1 MLLKKLAEYSERL
14 ELRPSLYSE
23 GPVRYWINLDRI
35 GRYLPPLSDSADPS
49 SPRTRR
55 GQRRRLPQ
63 VQRSSGIRPLLLADK
78 ANYTLGYAADE
89 KQAKRAASCHQAYMD
104 LVERCVA
111 ETAESDAQAVL
122 NFLRNGPLE
131 QIRPDESF
139 DPSGIIT
146 FRVEGRIVIDNPAV
160 QAFWVLANTR
170 ADAETRTMQCL
181 VCGNRRPVLDRLQ
194 AKVKGIP
201 GGQTAGTSLIS
212 ANSTAFESYGLRASL
227 VAPTCSGCGEG
238 FTRGLNAL
246 LESEQNRFASG
257 GGVFVFWTREES
269 EFNFFS
275 ALDDPDPAQVQALLE
290 SARTG
295 RPTDVDD
302 GPFYALSLSAS
313 GGRAVVRDWL
323 DTTVGRA
330 SQHLA
335 TWFERQRIASW
346 GEESPRYYGLRALA
360 LATVREARDLP
371 VTTPRTLVRTAFTG
385 GPVPWDILAQVVR
398 RNRAAQGVN
407 RPRAALI
414 KLALLSQSK
423 DHQEDYM
430 VQLDS
435 GNTDQ
440 AYLCGRLLAVL
451 ERAQRTAIKNLNTTI
466 VDRFY
471 GTASTAPQSVFSRLI
486 RGSRAHLSTLE
497 RDNRG
502 AHNAIQTQMEEVM
515 SGIKSFPK
523 TFNLKQQGLFALG
536 YFHQRASDRAQMREA
551 SDRRRERPGAER
563 RRRHSDRRSETT
575 SNQNTVQAFTDLD
588 QIQKECHQ

>member
-23 GPVRYWINLDRI
+23 GPIRYWVNLDRD
-35 GRYLPPLSDSADPS
+35 GRYLPPFSDSADPS

-55 GQRRRLPQ
+55 GQRRLLPQ

-78 ANYTLGYAADE
+78 ADYTLGYAADE
-89 KQAKRAASCHQAYMD
+89 KQAKRAVRCHQAYLD

-111 ETAESDAQAVL
+111 ETGESDARAVL
-122 NFLRNGPLE
+122 NFLLNEPLE
-131 QIRPDESF
+131 QIQPDESF

-160 QAFWVLANTR
+160 QAFWASANTS
-170 ADAETRTMQCL
+170 ANVDTGTMQCL
-181 VCGNRRPVLDRLQ
+181 VCGNQCQVMDRLQ

-201 GGQTAGTSLIS
+201 GGQSAGTSLIS
-212 ANSTAFESYGLRASL
+212 ANSTAFESYGLSASL

-246 LESEQNRFASG
+246 LDSEKNRFTSG

-269 EFNFFS
+269 EFSFFS
-275 ALDDPDPAQVQALLE
+275 ALDDPDPEQVQALLK
-290 SARTG
+290 SVRTG
-295 RPTDVDD
+295 RPKDIED

-335 TWFERQRIASW
+335 TWFERQRVTSW
-346 GEESPRYYGLRALA
+346 AEEFPRCYGLRALA

-371 VTTPRTLVRTAFTG
+371 VTTPRALVRNALAG
-385 GPVPWDILAQVVR
+385 GPVPLGILAQAVR
-398 RNRAAQGVN
+398 RNRVEQGVN

-414 KLALLSQSK
+414 KLALLSQTNN
-423 DHQEDYM
+423 HQEDYM

-451 ERAQRTAIKNLNTTI
+451 ERVQRTAIRNLNTTI

-486 RGSRAHLSTLE
+486 RGSRAHFSTLE

-515 SGIKSFPK
+515 SGLRGFPK
-523 TFNLKQQGLFALG
+523 TFNLEQQGLFALG

-551 SDRRRERPGAER
+551 SDRRRNAQEQRGV
-563 RRRHSDRRSETT
+563 DRAATEVGNNQQSE
-575 SNQNTVQAFTDLD
+575 
-588 QIQKECHQ
+588 

>member
-1 MLLKKLAEYSERL
+1 MLLQKLVDYSRRQGN
-14 ELRPSLYSE
+14 RPSLYEE
-23 GPVRYWINLDRI
+23 GPVRYIVNLDGDGGFRSMI
-35 GRYLPPLSDSADPS
+35 DIADAS
-49 SPRTRR
+49 NRRTRR
-55 GQRRRLPQ
+55 GQIRLIPQ
-63 VQRSSGIRPLLLADK
+63 VQRSSGVHPLLLADK
-78 ANYTLGYAADE
+78 ADYTFGYVAE
-89 KQAKRAASCHQAYMD
+89 EKRADRAQRCHQAYVE
-104 LVERCVA
+104 LVERCATETEERDVA
-111 ETAESDAQAVL
+111 AVL
-122 NFLRNGPLE
+122 RFLREDPLG
-131 QIRPDESF
+131 QVKPDEAF

-146 FRVEGRIVIDNPAV
+146 FAVENRVVVDIPAV
-160 QAFWVLANTR
+160 QEFWASANAVSGEGTQ
-170 ADAETRTMQCL
+170 TMQCL

-212 ANSTAFESYGLRASL
+212 ANSTAFESYGLSASL

-246 LESEQNRFASG
+246 LDSEQNRFASG

-275 ALDDPDPAQVQALLE
+275 ALEDPDPAQVQALLE

-295 RPTDVDD
+295 RATDVDD

-313 GGRAVVRDWL
+313 GGRAVVRDWM

-330 SQHLA
+330 RQHLA
-335 TWFERQRIASW
+335 AWFERQRITSW
-346 GEESPRYYGLRALA
+346 SEEAPRYYGLRALA

-371 VTTPRTLVRTAFTG
+371 VTTPRTLVRAAFAG
-385 GPVPWDILAQVVR
+385 GPVPWDILSQAVR
-398 RNRAAQGVN
+398 RNRAEQGVN

-414 KLALLSQSK
+414 KLALLSQSN

-451 ERAQRTAIKNLNTTI
+451 ERAQRAAIRNLTTTI

-502 AHNAIQTQMEEVM
+502 AYNVIQTQLEEVM
-515 SGIKSFPK
+515 SGIKGFPK
-523 TFNLKQQGLFALG
+523 TLNLEQQGMFALG
-536 YFHQRASDRAQMREA
+536 YYHQRAGDQARMREA
-551 SDRRRERPGAER
+551 SDRRRDAREQGGDDGSGTEGRNG
-563 RRRHSDRRSETT
+563 
-575 SNQNTVQAFTDLD
+575 
-588 QIQKECHQ
+588 

>member
-1 MLLKKLAEYSERL
+1 MLLKKLAEYSERLEL

-23 GPVRYWINLDRI
+23 GPVRYWVNLDRD
-35 GRYLPPLSDSADPS
+35 GRYLPPFSDSADLS

-55 GQRRRLPQ
+55 GQRRLLPQ
-63 VQRSSGIRPLLLADK
+63 VQRASGIRPLLLADK
-78 ANYTLGYAADE
+78 ADYTLGYAADE
-89 KQAKRAASCHQAYMD
+89 KRAKRAADCHRAYLA
-104 LVERCVA
+104 LVERCAA
-111 ETAESDAQAVL
+111 ETEEPDVRAVL
-122 NFLRNGPLE
+122 NFLHNDPLG
-131 QIRPDESF
+131 QIQPDDSF
-139 DPSGIIT
+139 DPSGIMT
-146 FRVEGRIVIDNPAV
+146 FRVEDRIVIDNPAV
-160 QAFWVLANTR
+160 QAFWASAN
-170 ADAETRTMQCL
+170 ADPDAQTMQCL

-212 ANSTAFESYGLRASL
+212 ANSTAFESYGLSASL
-227 VAPTCSGCGEG
+227 IAPTCSGCGEG

-269 EFNFFS
+269 EFNFLS
-275 ALDDPDPAQVQALLE
+275 ALEDPNSAQVLALLE
-290 SARTG
+290 SARKG
-295 RPTDVDD
+295 QPTDVDD

-313 GGRAVVRDWL
+313 GGRAVVRDWM
-323 DTTVGRA
+323 DTTVARA
-330 SQHLA
+330 REHLV
-335 TWFERQRIASW
+335 TWFERQRITSW
-346 GEESPRYYGLRALA
+346 SEESPRYYGLRALA

-371 VTTPRTLVRTAFTG
+371 VTTPRTLVRAAFAG
-385 GPVPWDILAQVVR
+385 GPVPWDILSRAVR
-398 RNRAAQGVN
+398 RNRAEQGVT

-414 KLALLSQSK
+414 KLALLSQSN

-435 GNTDQ
+435 DNTDQ

-451 ERAQRTAIKNLNTTI
+451 ERAQRAAIRNLNTTI

-502 AHNAIQTQMEEVM
+502 AHNAIQSQLEEVM

-523 TFNLKQQGLFALG
+523 TLNLEQQGMFALG
-536 YFHQRASDRAQMREA
+536 YYHQRASDQARMREA
-551 SDRRRERPGAER
+551 SGRRRNAQEQGGEDGAATK
-563 RRRHSDRRSETT
+563 DG
-575 SNQNTVQAFTDLD
+575 NN
-588 QIQKECHQ
+588 

>member
-23 GPVRYWINLDRI
+23 GPVRYWVNLDRD

-55 GQRRRLPQ
+55 GQRRLLPQ
-63 VQRSSGIRPLLLADK
+63 VQRASGIRPLLLADK
-78 ANYTLGYAADE
+78 ADYTLGYAADE
-89 KQAKRAASCHQAYMD
+89 KRAKRAADCHRAYLA
-104 LVERCVA
+104 LVERCAA
-111 ETAESDAQAVL
+111 ETEEPDVRAVL
-122 NFLRNGPLE
+122 NFLHNDPLE
-131 QIRPDESF
+131 RIQPDDSF

-146 FRVEGRIVIDNPAV
+146 FRVEDRIVIDNPAI
-160 QAFWVLANTR
+160 QAFWASAN
-170 ADAETRTMQCL
+170 ADADAQNMQCL

-212 ANSTAFESYGLRASL
+212 ANSTAFESYGLSASL

-246 LESEQNRFASG
+246 LDSEQNRFASG

-275 ALDDPDPAQVQALLE
+275 ALENPDPAQVQALLE

-295 RPTDVDD
+295 RATDVDD

-313 GGRAVVRDWL
+313 GGRAVVRDWM

-330 SQHLA
+330 RQHLA
-335 TWFERQRIASW
+335 AWFERQRITSW
-346 GEESPRYYGLRALA
+346 SEEPPRYYGLRALA

-371 VTTPRTLVRTAFTG
+371 VTTPRTLVRAAFAG
-385 GPVPWDILAQVVR
+385 GPVPWDILSRAVR
-398 RNRAAQGVN
+398 RNRAEQGVN

-414 KLALLSQSK
+414 KLALLSQSN

-451 ERAQRTAIKNLNTTI
+451 ERAQRAAIRNLTTTI

-502 AHNAIQTQMEEVM
+502 AYNVIQTQLEEVM
-515 SGIKSFPK
+515 SGIKGFPK
-523 TFNLKQQGLFALG
+523 TLNLEQQGMFALG
-536 YFHQRASDRAQMREA
+536 YYHQRAGDQARMREA
-551 SDRRRERPGAER
+551 SDRRRDAREQGGDDGSGAEGR
-563 RRRHSDRRSETT
+563 
-575 SNQNTVQAFTDLD
+575 NG
-588 QIQKECHQ
+588 

>member
-1 MLLKKLAEYSERL
+1 MLLKKLAEYSEQQGF
-14 ELRPSLYSE
+14 RPSLYSE
-23 GPVRYWINLDRI
+23 GPVRYWINLDRD
-35 GRYLPPLSDSADPS
+35 GRYLPPFSDSADPS

-55 GQRRRLPQ
+55 GQRRHLPQ
-63 VQRSSGIRPLLLADK
+63 VQRAYGIRPLLLADK
-78 ANYTLGYAADE
+78 ADYTLGYAADE
-89 KQAKRAASCHQAYMD
+89 KRAKRAADCHQAY
-104 LVERCVA
+104 LTLIERCA
-111 ETAESDAQAVL
+111 EETEEPDVRAVL
-122 NFLRNGPLE
+122 NFLHNDPLG
-131 QIRPDESF
+131 QIQPDESF
-139 DPSGIIT
+139 DPSGIMT
-146 FRVEGRIVIDNPAV
+146 FRVDGRIVIDNPAV
-160 QAFWVLANTR
+160 QAFWASAN
-170 ADAETRTMQCL
+170 ADADAQTMQCL
-181 VCGNRRPVLDRLQ
+181 VCGNHRPVLDRLQ

-212 ANSTAFESYGLRASL
+212 ANSTAFESYGLSASL

-246 LESEQNRFASG
+246 LDSEQNRFTSG
-257 GGVFVFWTREES
+257 GGAFVFWTREKY

-275 ALDDPDPAQVQALLE
+275 ALEDPDPTQVQALLE
-290 SARTG
+290 SVRTG

-335 TWFERQRIASW
+335 TWFERQRVTSW
-346 GEESPRYYGLRALA
+346 AEESPRYYGLRALA

-371 VTTPRTLVRTAFTG
+371 VTTPRTLVRTAFAG
-385 GPVPWDILAQVVR
+385 GPVPLGILAQAVR
-398 RNRAAQGVN
+398 RNRIEQGVN
-407 RPRAALI
+407 HPRAALI
-414 KLALLSQSK
+414 KLALLSQTN

-471 GTASTAPQSVFSRLI
+471 GTASTAPQSVFSRLL

-502 AHNAIQTQMEEVM
+502 AYNAIQTQMEEVM
-515 SGIKSFPK
+515 SEIKAFPK
-523 TFNLKQQGLFALG
+523 TFSLEQQGLFALG
-536 YFHQRASDRAQMREA
+536 YYHQRASDQARMREA
-551 SDRRRERPGAER
+551 ADRRRNAQEQGGDDSSGAE
-563 RRRHSDRRSETT
+563 DG
-575 SNQNTVQAFTDLD
+575 ND
-588 QIQKECHQ
+588 

>member
-1 MLLKKLAEYSERL
+1 MLLKKLAEYSERQ
-14 ELRPSLYSE
+14 EFRPSLYSE
-23 GPVRYWINLDRI
+23 GPVRYWINLDRD
-35 GRYLPPLSDSADPS
+35 GRYIPPFSDSADPS

-55 GQRRRLPQ
+55 GQRRHLPQ
-63 VQRSSGIRPLLLADK
+63 VQRASGIRPLLLADK
-78 ANYTLGYAADE
+78 ADYTLGYAADE
-89 KQAKRAASCHQAYMD
+89 KRTKRAADCHRAYLA
-104 LVERCVA
+104 LVERCAA
-111 ETAESDAQAVL
+111 ETEDPDVRAVL
-122 NFLRNGPLE
+122 NFLHNDPLG
-131 QIRPDESF
+131 QIQPDDSF

-146 FRVEGRIVIDNPAV
+146 FRVEDRTVIDNSAV
-160 QAFWVLANTR
+160 QAFWASAN
-170 ADAETRTMQCL
+170 ADAQNAQAMQCL

-201 GGQTAGTSLIS
+201 GGQSAGTSLIS
-212 ANSTAFESYGLRASL
+212 ANSTAFESYGLSASL

-246 LESEQNRFASG
+246 LDSEQNRFTSG
-257 GGVFVFWTREES
+257 KGVFVFWTREEY

-275 ALDDPDPAQVQALLE
+275 ALENPDPTQVQDLLE
-290 SARTG
+290 SARKG

-313 GGRAVVRDWL
+313 GGRAVVRDWI

-330 SQHLA
+330 RLHLA
-335 TWFERQRIASW
+335 IWFGRQRISSW
-346 GEESPRYYGLRALA
+346 SEESPRYYGLRALA

-371 VTTPRTLVRTAFTG
+371 VTTPRTLVRAAFAG
-385 GPVPWDILAQVVR
+385 GPVSWDILSQAVR
-398 RNRAAQGVN
+398 RNRAEQGVS

-414 KLALLSQSK
+414 KLALLSQCN

-435 GNTDQ
+435 GNADQ

-451 ERAQRTAIKNLNTTI
+451 ERAQRAAIRNLNTTI

-502 AHNAIQTQMEEVM
+502 AHNAIQTQLEEVM
-515 SGIKSFPK
+515 SGIKAFPK
-523 TFNLKQQGLFALG
+523 TLNLEQQGMFALG
-536 YFHQRASDRAQMREA
+536 YYHQRASDQARMREA
-551 SDRRRERPGAER
+551 SDRIRNAQEQGG
-563 RRRHSDRRSETT
+563 DDGSE
-575 SNQNTVQAFTDLD
+575 NEND
-588 QIQKECHQ
+588 

>member
-1 MLLKKLAEYSERL
+1 M
-14 ELRPSLYSE
+14 
-23 GPVRYWINLDRI
+23 
-35 GRYLPPLSDSADPS
+35 
-49 SPRTRR
+49 
-55 GQRRRLPQ
+55 
-63 VQRSSGIRPLLLADK
+63 
-78 ANYTLGYAADE
+78 
-89 KQAKRAASCHQAYMD
+89 
-104 LVERCVA
+104 
-111 ETAESDAQAVL
+111 
-122 NFLRNGPLE
+122 
-131 QIRPDESF
+131 
-139 DPSGIIT
+139 T
-146 FRVEGRIVIDNPAV
+146 FRVEDRIVIDNPAV
-160 QAFWVLANTR
+160 QAFWASAN
-170 ADAETRTMQCL
+170 ADPGARTMQCL

-212 ANSTAFESYGLRASL
+212 ANSTAFESYGLSASL

-246 LESEQNRFASG
+246 LDSEQNRFASG

-275 ALDDPDPAQVQALLE
+275 ALEDPDPAQVQALLE

-295 RPTDVDD
+295 RATDVDD

-313 GGRAVVRDWL
+313 GGRAVVRDWM

-330 SQHLA
+330 RQHLA
-335 TWFERQRIASW
+335 AWFERQRITSW
-346 GEESPRYYGLRALA
+346 SEEAPRYYGLRALA

-371 VTTPRTLVRTAFTG
+371 VTTPRTLVRAAFAG
-385 GPVPWDILAQVVR
+385 GPVPWDILSRAVR
-398 RNRAAQGVN
+398 RNRAEQGVN

-414 KLALLSQSK
+414 KLALLSQSN

-451 ERAQRTAIKNLNTTI
+451 ERAQRAAIRNLTTTI

-502 AHNAIQTQMEEVM
+502 AYNVIQTQLEEVM
-515 SGIKSFPK
+515 SGIKGFPK
-523 TFNLKQQGLFALG
+523 TLNLEQQGMFALG
-536 YFHQRASDRAQMREA
+536 YYHQRAGDQARMREA
-551 SDRRRERPGAER
+551 SDRRRDAREQGGDDGSGTEGRNG
-563 RRRHSDRRSETT
+563 
-575 SNQNTVQAFTDLD
+575 
-588 QIQKECHQ
+588 